1 MLRGQYQDEILDL
14 EDRDKNKLEMP
25 TVIRALIEKIDAS

>member
-1 MLRGQYQDEILDL
+1 LDL

-25 TVIRALIEKIDAS
+25 TVIRALIEKVDASWWRRMQK